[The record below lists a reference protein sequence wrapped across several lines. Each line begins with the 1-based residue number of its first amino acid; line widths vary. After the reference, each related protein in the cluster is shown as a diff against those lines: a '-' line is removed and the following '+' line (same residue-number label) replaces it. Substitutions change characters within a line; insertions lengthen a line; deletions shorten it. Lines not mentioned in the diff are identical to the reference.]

1 MPTFRKTFLFFSLLL
16 CLAFSGIAVGQYRFD
31 TWTTDNGLPQNGV
44 RQIAQT
50 PEGYLWFTT
59 FDGLVRFDG
68 LIFTTFN
75 KSNTKGIINNR
86 FTGLFVDDDGTI
98 YATTMDDGVVTVYK
112 NGEFR
117 TYDSATVPGRF
128 VTDFKKDDAGYVK
141 FLTDDDD
148 RKGRSW
154 YRIVD
159 DKFEFIEKYGKPNNG
174 IKVQGKTGKTWTIN
188 PTNVVESGDGFERTI
203 AVDLSRLGS
212 DIISFE
218 DRNGALWLGENR
230 VYRIKDGEV
239 KIFGENDGLPAHSY
253 YHSFWDEP
261 DGSVWFASGGNS
273 AATVGLIQ
281 YKDDKLTIWGAEQG
295 LQGST
300 ISNVFVDREGT
311 PWLATD
317 RGLARRRKKI
327 IQTYSKADGIDHSEI
342 YPILKARDG
351 AIWIGSIKGLTVYRN
366 GKFTPVDLISAPD
379 AVDDQKW
386 KNGRAFVQS
395 LWEAPNGNLWVGVSG
410 ALYIVQNGVARS
422 VESGGHFF
430 AIQSDN
436 QGNVWAASTR
446 GIFRFVDEKLVQQYT
461 AADGLPSENV
471 TSIFQDSKGQ
481 LWFGSYGGLTKFEN
495 GKFINYSVKDG
506 LVGNYVRT
514 IYEDGDGTLWIGTYD
529 QGLSRYRDGQFVNYN
544 EQNGLFNNGVFAI
557 REDRNGFF
565 WISSNRGIY
574 RVSKSELN
582 ALADGKI
589 AKINSVGYGK
599 EDGML
604 SNECNGGR
612 QPSSLVDE
620 QGRFWFPTQDG
631 IAIVDPMAETTN
643 SLAPAVVI
651 EGVVA
656 DREPVD
662 YRNGVKIR
670 AGVRDLEITYTGIS
684 LIKSDQVKFEYKL
697 DGRDTDW
704 IDAGTRRTAYY
715 SNLAPGD
722 YKFHVRAANSDG
734 VLNETGVSVGLSLT
748 PFFYQTRLFG
758 LLAVLVAAVF
768 LLLVW
773 KISVKQ
779 LESRERKLMRLVSAR
794 TEELAEANRV
804 LQDLANSDGLTKIG
818 NRRRFES
825 FLTDEWHRAV
835 RFRTPISLLLLDI
848 DHFKLYNDTYGH
860 QAGDDC
866 LQVVARSLASAVK
879 RPTDLVARFGG
890 EEFAIV
896 LGGTDAIGARQ
907 IADEV
912 IATIKNLRIPHRSSE
927 TTNILTISIGIS
939 SMEANLES
947 SHIELVREADKA
959 LYQAKANGRDQI
971 YQTGQMMID
980 DIPVPMIIRDH
991 LDAPPS

>member
-1 MPTFRKTFLFFSLLL
+1 MLILRKFSLCFSLFL
-16 CLAFSGIAVGQYRFD
+16 CLAFSGIVTGQYRFD

-98 YATTMDDGVVTVYK
+98 YATTMDDGVLTVYE

-128 VTDFKKDDAGYVK
+128 VNGIKKDPAGFVK

-159 DKFEFIEKYGKPNNG
+159 GKFEFIEKYGKPNDG
-174 IKVQGKTGKTWTIN
+174 IKIHGRTGKTWTIN

-203 AVDLSRLGS
+203 AIDLSKLGS
-212 DIISFE
+212 DINSFE
-218 DRNGALWLGENR
+218 DRNGTLWLSENR

-239 KIFGENDGLPAHSY
+239 KVFGESEGLPSHSY
-253 YHSFWDEP
+253 YHSFWDEE

-281 YKDDKLTIWGAEQG
+281 HKDDKITIWGSEHG

-300 ISNVFVDREGT
+300 ISDVFVDREGT

-327 IQTYSKADGIDHSEI
+327 IQTYSKADGVDHGEI
-342 YPILKARDG
+342 YPILKAKDG

-366 GKFTPVDLISAPD
+366 GKFTPVELASDPSA
-379 AVDDQKW
+379 ADDQKW

-395 LWEAPNGNLWVGVSG
+395 LWEAPNGNLWIGVSG
-410 ALYIVQNGVARS
+410 ALFIVKNGVARS
-422 VESGGHFF
+422 IESGGHFF
-430 AIQSDN
+430 DIQNDSE
-436 QGNVWAASTR
+436 GNVWAASTR

-481 LWFGSYGGLTKFEN
+481 LWFGSYGGLSKFEN
-495 GKFINYSVKDG
+495 GKFINYSVNDG
-506 LVGNYVRT
+506 LVGTYVRT

-529 QGLSRYRDGQFVNYN
+529 QGLSRYRDGRFVNYN

-557 REDRNGFF
+557 REDSNGFF

-599 EDGML
+599 DDGML

-612 QPSSLVDE
+612 QPSSLVDD

-651 EGVVA
+651 ENVIA
-656 DREPVD
+656 DREPID
-662 YRNGVKIR
+662 FRNGVKIA
-670 AGVRDLEITYTGIS
+670 AGVRDLEIKYTGIS
-684 LIKSDQVKFEYKL
+684 LIKSDQVKFQYKL

-734 VLNETGVSVGLSLT
+734 VLNETGALVDLSLT
-748 PFFYQTRLFG
+748 PYFYQTRLFG
-758 LLAVLVAAVF
+758 LLVVLAAAGL

-773 KISVKQ
+773 KLSVKQ
-779 LESRERKLMRLVSAR
+779 LESRERKLTHLVAAR

-825 FLTDEWHRAV
+825 FLADEWHRAV

-848 DHFKLYNDTYGH
+848 DHFKLYNDSYGH
-860 QAGDDC
+860 QTGDDC
-866 LQVVARSLASAVK
+866 LQVVARAMASVIK

-890 EEFAIV
+890 EEFAVV
-896 LGGTDAIGARQ
+896 LGGTDAAGARQ
-907 IADEV
+907 IAEEM
-912 IATIKNLRIPHRSSE
+912 IGAISSLRIPHRLSPTNKIITVSVGLTTFEAKLEISE
-927 TTNILTISIGIS
+927 T
-939 SMEANLES
+939 
-947 SHIELVREADKA
+947 ELIREADRA

-971 YQTGQMMID
+971 FQTGDHLID
-980 DIPVPMIIRDH
+980 DIPVPMILRDH
-991 LDAPPS
+991 MDARPS